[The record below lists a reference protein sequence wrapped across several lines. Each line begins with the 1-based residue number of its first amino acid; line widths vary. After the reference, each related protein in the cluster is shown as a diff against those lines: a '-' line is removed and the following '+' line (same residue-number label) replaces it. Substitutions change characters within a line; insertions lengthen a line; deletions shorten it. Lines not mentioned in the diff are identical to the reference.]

1 MSELAQKIVESI
13 VQGKSADAVDNIN
26 VALSER
32 AQSHVKE
39 TLAIVAEQYK
49 LKRINEEDDED
60 EEDDGDES
68 EKDEGDE
75 DSEDE
80 DDKKE

>member
-49 LKRINEEDDED
+49 LKRINEEEDDEDDED
-60 EEDDGDES
+60 EED
-68 EKDEGDE
+68 E
-75 DSEDE
+75 DDEDE